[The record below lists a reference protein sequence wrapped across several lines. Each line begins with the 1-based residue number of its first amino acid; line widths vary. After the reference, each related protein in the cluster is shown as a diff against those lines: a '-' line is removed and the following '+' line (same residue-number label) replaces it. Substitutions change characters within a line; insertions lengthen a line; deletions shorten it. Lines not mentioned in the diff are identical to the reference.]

1 MPPVLTIEKDKCL
14 YGLGHSYLLLKLS
27 QTGRGGFPTCSNR
40 MPQSNPEEYYSS
52 EVQSRLAGCSLF
64 LTPSQDRTW
73 STSQSC
79 RYLASALCQRWAACY
94 LLKLQ
99 MGWLECSQLRHR
111 HRSTMPALASWQEAQ
126 ARLTTHLPLSPSYF
140 EILDPKFASFIPTS
154 HRLLGS
160 ANLTASRPCFPWS
173 WEVFL
178 FCFSTIKQF

>member
-27 QTGRGGFPTCSNR
+27 QTGRGAFPTCSNR
-40 MPQSNPEEYYSS
+40 MPQPNPEEYYSS
-52 EVQSRLAGCSLF
+52 EVQSHLTGCSLF

-99 MGWLECSQLRHR
+99 MGGLECSQLPV
-111 HRSTMPALASWQEAQ
+111 TGTEAQ
-126 ARLTTHLPLSPSYF
+126 CQPWLHDRRLKQDSPLTYLCPPPTLKSLIPNLLP
-140 EILDPKFASFIPTS
+140 SFPP
-154 HRLLGS
+154 
-160 ANLTASRPCFPWS
+160 LTDS
-173 WEVFL
+173 
-178 FCFSTIKQF
+178 